1 MSGIQLLYCQ
11 RHLLLH
17 LAMQQTVLNLGFL
30 YRFPNSNYDP
40 IHISVLVDLGLS
52 KAVDLLSTVLNLAVG
67 CLEAT
72 QNARAL
78 LDVVV
83 AHQLVVCNAVESTV
97 AWKMCVS
104 IVLRDFQVFHLHAA
118 GPPGTHL
125 PAAPLTVQASC
136 FKDWLGIQQAP
147 LAAWRFSSSL
157 RGVLRTPSTSVI
169 AAEEMAT
176 RPKRTAVMENCILAI

>member
-1 MSGIQLLYCQ
+1 
-11 RHLLLH
+11 
-17 LAMQQTVLNLGFL
+17 MQQTVLNLGFL

-72 QNARAL
+72 QNTGAL

-97 AWKMCVS
+97 A
-104 IVLRDFQVFHLHAA
+104 
-118 GPPGTHL
+118 
-125 PAAPLTVQASC
+125 
-136 FKDWLGIQQAP
+136 
-147 LAAWRFSSSL
+147 
-157 RGVLRTPSTSVI
+157 
-169 AAEEMAT
+169 
-176 RPKRTAVMENCILAI
+176 